1 MKKNIILALAF
12 LTPVIS
18 FAANSF
24 DEGNLFTTYLTRV
37 LSFINNTLVPLVF
50 ALAFLFFLWGIF
62 KYFFFGAEDE
72 GKREEGRNL
81 MLWAVIAFVLMVS
94 IWGVVNLVSQGLGFD
109 TETLQNVPNVPQQ
122 NTQ

>member
-12 LTPVIS
+12 LTPVVT
-18 FAANSF
+18 FAQGF
-24 DEGNLFTTYLTRV
+24 DQQGTLTTYITQV
-37 LSFINNTLVPLVF
+37 LNFINTTLVPLVF

-94 IWGVVNLVSQGLGFD
+94 IWGIVNLVSQGLGFD
-109 TETLQNVPNVPQQ
+109 KDSIEVPNIP
-122 NTQ
+122 TQGN